1 MNPHD
6 SSSTPPTDEHAASE
20 QAVQFA
26 LGLLPPDEHEAFENA
41 LLAGD
46 PVLLRAMDEVGPAC
60 EMLLRA
66 FQVVEPDL
74 IVRSRLLRRV
84 DPDRAAPSFSE
95 PSTGNDLASKADA
108 MFLLRHDD
116 IQWQDLPVPG
126 CRSKTLYID
135 RDRKRATLLIKLDP
149 GVAFPD
155 HDHPD
160 VEECLVLDGDIELG
174 GKVMRR
180 FDYMR
185 IPAHGRH
192 GTPRTTSGCLLLV
205 TCGILDAA

>member
-1 MNPHD
+1 MNHRD
-6 SSSTPPTDEHAASE
+6 TSSPPPSPEHAASE
-20 QAVQFA
+20 QAVQYA
-26 LGLLPPDEHEAFENA
+26 LGLLPPEEHEAFESV

-46 PVLLRAMDEVGPAC
+46 PACVAALEAVGPTC
-60 EMLLRA
+60 DLLLRA
-66 FQVVEPDL
+66 FPAVEPDL
-74 IVRSRLLRRV
+74 IVRSRLLRAV
-84 DPDRAAPSFSE
+84 DPNRVAPSFSDQHTSD
-95 PSTGNDLASKADA
+95 PLASQAGA

-116 IQWQDLPVPG
+116 IQWQELPAPG
-126 CRSKTLYID
+126 CRMKTLYVD

-149 GVAFPD
+149 GVTFPD

-185 IPAHGRH
+185 IPARGRH
-192 GTPRTTSGCLLLV
+192 GTPRTTGGCLLLV